1 MKYLRYLLET
11 QLLEGSIEEA
21 HKLGYDTDHILYHG
35 SKQRF
40 NKFDRTF
47 SKTAEHIYTTPD
59 PMTASNYGGIVY
71 EVAPKIKKLADLI
84 DDYDAIN
91 FVADEIKD
99 NFVNDIR
106 HTFKHKND
114 MEKLIKSPEYHQSV
128 KEIASQIIHGFDSVD
143 DFEYEDAYEE
153 LTDKLHDILAKQE
166 ATEFLQSGKTYD
178 YDYKGKMQ
186 DEIMEVCFR
195 NGYNV
200 VRFIDPSTM
209 GESESYVFD
218 DPSDLYIIGEHQ

>member
-1 MKYLRYLLET
+1 MKLS
-11 QLLEGSIEEA
+11 QLFESSIEEA
-21 HKLGYDTDHILYHG
+21 QKLGYDPEHILYHG

-40 NKFDRTF
+40 SKFDRTF

-59 PMTASNYGGIVY
+59 PATASNYGAIVY

-84 DDYDAIN
+84 DDYAVIN
-91 FVADEIKD
+91 FVAEEIKD
-99 NFVNDIR
+99 NFVRDLQY
-106 HTFKHKND
+106 TFKHKDD
-114 MEKLIKSPEYHQSV
+114 MERLIKSPDYHQSA
-128 KEIASQIIHGFDSVD
+128 KEIANQIIHGFDTVD

-153 LTDKLHDILAKQE
+153 LTDKLHNIIAKQE
-166 ATEFLQSGKTYD
+166 AVQFLQSGKTYD

-186 DEIMEVCFR
+186 DEIMEICFR

-218 DPSDLYIIGEHQ
+218 DPKDLYIIGEHQ